1 MAFVTRR
8 TMLSST
14 AVAMVLAGLPARAQ
28 TAPDTEW
35 RNYAAD
41 LANTRYAPLDQINAS
56 NFDKL
61 EVAWRFPS
69 SILGSRPEYTWEA
82 TLLLIKGKLYTTGG
96 ARRDVISVDAAN
108 GELLCPGSP
117 LPRAALARSSG

>member
-1 MAFVTRR
+1 MAFLTRR
-8 TMLSST
+8 TILSST
-14 AVAMVLAGLPARAQ
+14 AMTLVLTGLPARAQ

-61 EVAWRFPS
+61 EVAWRLPS
-69 SILGSRPEYTWEA
+69 HML
-82 TLLLIKGKLYTTGG
+82 
-96 ARRDVISVDAAN
+96 
-108 GELLCPGSP
+108 
-117 LPRAALARSSG
+117 